1 MSLRFP
7 APVARQ
13 IYEPFPLS
21 VGFRA
26 RAVALLEFLAADGLT
41 DAHIPDLEVEV
52 PALRLQR

>member
-1 MSLRFP
+1 M
-7 APVARQ
+7 ARQ

-26 RAVALLEFLAADGLT
+26 RAVALLEFLAPDGMT